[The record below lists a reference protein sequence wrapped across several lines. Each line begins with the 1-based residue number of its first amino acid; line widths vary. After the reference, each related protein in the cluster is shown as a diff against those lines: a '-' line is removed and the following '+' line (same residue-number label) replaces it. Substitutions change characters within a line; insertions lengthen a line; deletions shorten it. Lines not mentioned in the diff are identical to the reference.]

1 MEYMQNIIEYYDELF
16 PVSNDQKLFY
26 EQMLSG
32 YEMPAKILNVGCATG
47 SFDNALARAGHDVTG
62 IDSSKELLETANR
75 RRRLPNTAIR
85 FFQMT
90 TLEMARFL
98 GKGFYNIISSLNN
111 DIIKINDEILLRKF
125 FYDCYTLLTPKGT
138 LLIQIDNFQSLMSQ
152 SKIFLPTRE
161 SIRSKLL
168 TEITHKDT
176 GEWLLNQEVE
186 RSDGKVVPVI
196 INKPV
201 FLLTKSNI
209 ETYADEA
216 GFSKVDFYGSY
227 AKDPF
232 TANSPLLVVK
242 LIK

>member
-98 GKGFYNIISSLNN
+98 GKSFYDIISCFNN
-111 DIIKINDEILLRKF
+111 NIIKINDEILLRKF
-125 FYDCYTLLTPKGT
+125 FYDCFTLLAPNGT
-138 LLIQIDNFQSLMSQ
+138 FLIQVDNFQSLLNQ
-152 SKIFLPTRE
+152 SKIFLPTKE

-168 TEITHKDT
+168 TELTQKDT
-176 GEWLLNQEVE
+176 GEWILNQEVE

-196 INKPV
+196 LHKPV

-209 ETYADEA
+209 ETYAKEA
-216 GFSKVDFYGSY
+216 GFSKIDFYGSY
-227 AKDPF
+227 KKEAF
-232 TANSPLLVVK
+232 TDESPLLVAVLRK
-242 LIK
+242 